1 MRAPGSHGATPK
13 SCHAASERRSSSH
26 ECGTAA
32 CHTLAAAGTDTLSTP
47 GVQWGTM
54 DYHRQTLD
62 NVAEASRRTRK
73 LCAVMLDTL
82 GREIVVRRNA
92 TIGPDGWPVHEETM
106 KVVSGQKVG
115 RRSQLGEL
123 LAGADIELTSP
134 EAAKRWTQWHQRAH
148 HGGLHG

>member
-1 MRAPGSHGATPK
+1 MRAPGSYGATPK
-13 SCHAASERRSSSH
+13 FCLAASERRLSSLH

-32 CHTLAAAGTDTLSTP
+32 CHTLTAAGSQTSSTP
-47 GVQWGTM
+47 GAQWGTM

-115 RRSQLGEL
+115 CG
-123 LAGADIELTSP
+123 
-134 EAAKRWTQWHQRAH
+134 TQTVLVAEQS
-148 HGGLHG
+148 

>member
-1 MRAPGSHGATPK
+1 MRAPGSYGATPNF
-13 SCHAASERRSSSH
+13 CLAASERRLSSLY

-32 CHTLAAAGTDTLSTP
+32 CHTLTAAGADTSKTP

-115 RRSQLGEL
+115 RR
-123 LAGADIELTSP
+123 
-134 EAAKRWTQWHQRAH
+134 TQTVLVAEQS
-148 HGGLHG
+148 

>member
-1 MRAPGSHGATPK
+1 
-13 SCHAASERRSSSH
+13 
-26 ECGTAA
+26 
-32 CHTLAAAGTDTLSTP
+32 
-47 GVQWGTM
+47 M

-115 RRSQLGEL
+115 LQDSALLHAAGSWGLWTLPEGPGTTAPRCMSRRLHECLQSVRAQHCVGAEMLTGTKQNALPVHLHVAAML
-123 LAGADIELTSP
+123 LRT
-134 EAAKRWTQWHQRAH
+134 
-148 HGGLHG
+148 GGPTRSWC